1 MKDLNRPRRVMGVGL
16 CLGIIIAI
24 CAVVA
29 IRRAGAIIAV
39 LRPAVIFTVSPGQTA
54 RLNVISPSQNDWS
67 TGASRRMLLGFDVYR
82 RTDLMPSQVDR
93 TSCAKY
99 HMVERQS
106 CEVTLRPG
114 EAASFDFSV
123 PSDGVATQIS
133 PVFSI
138 EGNDVVGAVRTGDLV
153 PTIEFREGGKTT
165 GLLVL
170 PAVQQVDQPDDRR

>member
-1 MKDLNRPRRVMGVGL
+1 MKDLNRRKRVIGVVL
-16 CLGIIIAI
+16 SLVIIAT

-29 IRRAGAIIAV
+29 TRRAGAIIAV
-39 LRPAVIFTVSPGQTA
+39 LRPAVIFTVNPGQTA
-54 RLNVISPSQNDWS
+54 RLNVIGPSQNNWS

-82 RTDLMPSQVDR
+82 RNGVMPSQVDE

-123 PSDGVATQIS
+123 PSDGVPTQIS

-138 EGNDVVGAVRTGDLV
+138 EASDAVDAVRTGDLV
-153 PTIEFREGGKTT
+153 PTIEFREGGRTT
-165 GLLVL
+165 GFLVL
-170 PAVQQVDQPDDRR
+170 PAVQPVDQRDDR